1 MSFPRT
7 RNVRPKRLWAGYS
20 GPTLPRP
27 ENHPVSAAAPPSPSA
42 APSPVPDYRRWP
54 LYWFSR
60 LENAIE
66 VSDLEAAAEAQRELE
81 RLGLRVELLAP
92 WQEAGVHDAD

>member
-1 MSFPRT
+1 
-7 RNVRPKRLWAGYS
+7 
-20 GPTLPRP
+20 
-27 ENHPVSAAAPPSPSA
+27 
-42 APSPVPDYRRWP
+42 
-54 LYWFSR
+54 
-60 LENAIE
+60 